1 MEPDRP
7 FPRNEQ
13 QGLLCVALHMN
24 SLESYRMLQERLTK
38 LSGPGDGKTWRGK
51 SRASQLWQGQQGAL
65 GGAALRL
72 VVCGI
77 SSHWQRVLKKK
88 IKQNSLSDIILL
100 YRKLFRFEMVK
111 LLRFQ
116 DPRCNVTP
124 SVLVPWDLMF
134 LCVLPHNAWGARG
147 KENMHDALSASI
159 FFSWLILEDPV
170 QRSTIHCR
178 IFWRMR
184 GHCCFSLPPHS
195 HSWSCSAHSLCL
207 EWHCLP
213 SSVHITPTFQ
223 TLAQSSPFP
232 YKANLNPFLL
242 KQLIVLSGIPSKT
255 C

>member
-159 FFSWLILEDPV
+159 FFPGWYWKALSRDL
-170 QRSTIHCR
+170 RSTVE
-178 IFWRMR
+178 
-184 GHCCFSLPPHS
+184 FSGEWEDTAALAYLHTVIPDLVQPILSAWNGTAFLP
-195 HSWSCSAHSLCL
+195 LFI
-207 EWHCLP
+207 LP
-213 SSVHITPTFQ
+213 R
-223 TLAQSSPFP
+223 PFKP
-232 YKANLNPFLL
+232 
-242 KQLIVLSGIPSKT
+242 
-255 C
+255 